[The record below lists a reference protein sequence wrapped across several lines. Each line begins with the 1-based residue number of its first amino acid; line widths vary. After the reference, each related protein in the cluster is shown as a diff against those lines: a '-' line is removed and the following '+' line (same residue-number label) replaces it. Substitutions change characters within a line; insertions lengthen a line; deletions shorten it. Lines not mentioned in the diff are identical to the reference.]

1 MKLRHVNPDSIY
13 ESLESRGYA
22 QVVVAENPAGL
33 ITLAGHM
40 PLDQDGKLIGA
51 GDIDAQTRAVYDNI
65 RKSLESVGAGLGN
78 VLRMTTYVTDLG
90 HAPRIRK
97 VRAEYFGR
105 KTPPASTMI
114 EISRLPPGVLIEIEA
129 LAAL

>member
-1 MKLRHVNPDSIY
+1 MKLKHVNPQSIY
-13 ESLESRGYA
+13 ESLQSRGYT
-22 QVVVAENPAGL
+22 QVVVSENPAKL

-40 PLDQDGKLIGA
+40 PLDKDGKLVGA
-51 GDIDAQTRAVYDNI
+51 GDIEAQTRAVYDNI
-65 RKSLESVGAGLGN
+65 GKSLESVGAGLAN

-90 HAPRIRK
+90 HAPLIRK

-105 KTPPASTMI
+105 ETPPASTMI